1 MKEKVPYPEI
11 PFLVIDESINE
22 SKRVPLNELF
32 KMTTF
37 GKLFFAG
44 LAAWI
49 MHRSSKLKIK
59 GSPREIDAIANAI
72 QSSRAFQDEIKKP
85 GATIDSVMEK
95 LKLKYARGEEFER
108 ILGVP
113 FPL

>member
-1 MKEKVPYPEI
+1 MKERIPYPEM
-11 PFLVIDESINE
+11 PFLIIDESINE
-22 SKRVPLNELF
+22 STRKPLNELF

-37 GKLFFAG
+37 GKLFFTG

-49 MHRSSKLKIK
+49 LHKSSKLKIK
-59 GSPREIDAIANAI
+59 GSPQEIEAIANAI
-72 QSSRAFQDEIKKP
+72 QSSRAFQDEIRKP
-85 GATIDSVMEK
+85 GATVDSVMQK
-95 LKLKYARGEEFER
+95 LKLKHARGAEFER

>member
-1 MKEKVPYPEI
+1 MKERIPYPEM

-22 SKRVPLNELF
+22 SKRKSLNELF

-37 GKLFFAG
+37 GKLFFTG

-49 MHRSSKLKIK
+49 LHKASRLKIK
-59 GSPREIDAIANAI
+59 GSPQEIQAIANAI
-72 QSSRAFQDEIKKP
+72 QSSRAFQDEIRQP
-85 GATIDSVMEK
+85 GATVDSVMQK
-95 LKLKYARGEEFER
+95 LKLKYVRGEEFEK
-108 ILGVP
+108 IMGVK

>member
-1 MKEKVPYPEI
+1 MKERTPYPEM

-22 SKRVPLNELF
+22 SKRIPLQELF

-37 GKLFFAG
+37 GKLFFTG

-49 MHRSSKLKIK
+49 LHKASKLKIK
-59 GSPREIDAIANAI
+59 GSPQEIEAIANAI
-72 QSSRAFQDEIKKP
+72 QSSRAFQDEIRKP
-85 GATIDSVMEK
+85 GATVDSVMAK
-95 LKLKYARGEEFER
+95 LKLKYARGEEFSR